1 MEWETKVELA
11 KALNNGNNKDACKI
25 ILNNEMDMQ
34 AWDMFIC
41 GMDLREYNDYKCLYD
56 KLMVVKEEFI
66 KHAGIAET
74 LRFSA
79 LISKIE
85 IID

>member
-1 MEWETKVELA
+1 
-11 KALNNGNNKDACKI
+11 
-25 ILNNEMDMQ
+25 MQ

-66 KHAGIAET
+66 KHAGIAEA
-74 LRFSA
+74 LRFNA